1 MGCAPAVAVRV
12 FACLVA
18 DRRSGILV
26 VGVVVL
32 TVFVRWFRLLVLIL
46 RRVTIQHDEAHDKE
60 NDSYNH
66 HHDCSNRIQRVRFIK
81 SEGVDEQ
88 EERDQDPRDAG
99 EELQRECFFSRIF
112 PSVRRIH
119 PSFPAVRLPSC
130 LPCRVGTDGST

>member
-1 MGCAPAVAVRV
+1 M
-12 FACLVA
+12 
-18 DRRSGILV
+18 
-26 VGVVVL
+26 

-99 EELQRECFFSRIF
+99 EELQRECFFSYFSKRAKDSSIVSSSEA
-112 PSVRRIH
+112 SV
-119 PSFPAVRLPSC
+119 LPSMSS
-130 LPCRVGTDGST
+130 RN